1 MLKMTKLR
9 FGPFIFSLKYGYF
22 KKLEGCPLQ
31 FWAKRFCVS
40 NGQLQERSDTSF
52 QCYAQWDNITRESQ
66 DKLGWHC
73 CGDETC
79 SALCLQN
86 IYEQLIKLQLS
97 HNWAV
102 TFCDSVFWN
111 FIVQTL
117 IYDTLNIIK
126 SKNGSLLMRWLSELL
141 TPRPKT
147 PDHVEMD
154 TCPSLQSYGAPTH
167 ELSQAQFSHSCSQ
180 PASQYR
186 LSMQTAVAMSIL
198 VSPPQALSRQTTPS

>member
-1 MLKMTKLR
+1 MTKLR

-40 NGQLQERSDTSF
+40 NGQLQESSDTSF
-52 QCYAQWDNITRESQ
+52 QCYAQWVNITRASQ

-73 CGDETC
+73 CSGGTH

-111 FIVQTL
+111 FIVQAL

-126 SKNGSLLMRWLSELL
+126 SKNWSQSIDDVVIWVVDTSTQDSGSCWDGHMSFSPVLW
-141 TPRPKT
+141 
-147 PDHVEMD
+147 
-154 TCPSLQSYGAPTH
+154 C
-167 ELSQAQFSHSCSQ
+167 SHSWAQ
-180 PASQYR
+180 PGS
-186 LSMQTAVAMSIL
+186 V
-198 VSPPQALSRQTTPS
+198 